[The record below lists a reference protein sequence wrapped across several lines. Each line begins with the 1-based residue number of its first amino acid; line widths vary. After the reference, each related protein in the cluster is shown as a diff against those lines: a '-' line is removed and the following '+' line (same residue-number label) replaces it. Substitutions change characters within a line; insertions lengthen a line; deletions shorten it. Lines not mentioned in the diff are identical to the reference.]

1 MVEVKEEDSPKE
13 NSRLKFLMNSDK
25 FYSNNESNK
34 NTKRKNKTNKKF
46 NYKIDENLISDF
58 LKKNADCKRIDLH
71 GYRLAEAMLIVKK
84 KIEMMKRII
93 EENDLQNGLEL
104 IIVTGRGIH
113 SPGQIPVLRP
123 NILRWLKRQKYSV
136 NESDPGALY
145 VKIK

>member
-1 MVEVKEEDSPKE
+1 
-13 NSRLKFLMNSDK
+13 
-25 FYSNNESNK
+25 
-34 NTKRKNKTNKKF
+34 
-46 NYKIDENLISDF
+46 
-58 LKKNADCKRIDLH
+58 
-71 GYRLAEAMLIVKK
+71 MLIVKK

-104 IIVTGRGIH
+104 VIVTGRGIH

-123 NILRWLKRQKYSV
+123 NILHWLKRQKYSV